1 MSQFYRVL
9 LLIPEGLTFGMLTPD
24 QQAGIN
30 SVFGQYV
37 MPMPGTIAA
46 NGTVVCDA
54 VTLSNFDPTH
64 MAPLGITWPIIG
76 MWDNTGVAVL
86 PLDEAVFMA
95 HLPEPDVGPK
105 TIYEP
110 HSWAGWPTVI
120 GNAI

>member
-9 LLIPEGLTFGMLTPD
+9 LLIPEGLTFDLLSLE
-24 QQAGIN
+24 QQTGIN

-54 VTLSNFDPTH
+54 VTLSTFDPTY

-76 MWDNTGVAVL
+76 MWDNSGAIIV
-86 PLDEAVFMA
+86 PLDEGAFMT
-95 HLPEPDVGPK
+95 HLPDPDVGPK
-105 TIYEP
+105 TLYET
-110 HSWAGWPTVI
+110 HSWAGWPVLI
-120 GNAI
+120 GG